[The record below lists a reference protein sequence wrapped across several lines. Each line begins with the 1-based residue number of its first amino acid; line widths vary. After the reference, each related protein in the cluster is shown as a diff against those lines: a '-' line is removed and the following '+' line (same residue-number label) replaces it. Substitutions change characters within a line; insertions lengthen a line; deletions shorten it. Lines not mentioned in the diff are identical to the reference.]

1 MKLIKNG
8 RTTRLYAKLV
18 MQARGIPV
26 MMVIYKPWNK
36 DKNVFVSSVA
46 PFENDEYLS
55 VRFKEIADHVRNC
68 YQKDLD
74 EILKEKRL
82 Y

>member
-1 MKLIKNG
+1 MKNNRI
-8 RTTRLYAKLV
+8 TRLYAKLV
-18 MQARGIPV
+18 RRAKGIPV

-36 DKNVFVSSVA
+36 RNNVFVASVA
-46 PFENDEYLS
+46 PFENDEYLA
-55 VRFKEIADHVRNC
+55 VRFKEIADHVRDC

-74 EILKEKRL
+74 EILEEKRL